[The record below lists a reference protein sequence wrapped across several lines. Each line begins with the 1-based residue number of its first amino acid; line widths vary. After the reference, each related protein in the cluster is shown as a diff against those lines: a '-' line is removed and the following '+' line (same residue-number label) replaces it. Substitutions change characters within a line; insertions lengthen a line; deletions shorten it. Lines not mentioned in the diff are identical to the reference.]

1 MVTVTDRAKT
11 FLAQALDSAR
21 QKEEQDDIC
30 FRLVRNDENTL
41 GIVVGKPTKSD
52 TQFAQDDATILV
64 MDEEVSTTLDGRTV
78 DLVETEAG
86 RVALS
91 VK

>member
-11 FLAQALDSAR
+11 FLAKALDDAR
-21 QKEEQDDIC
+21 NNEEEQDIC
-30 FRLVRNDENTL
+30 FRLVRSDENKL

-52 TQFAQDDATILV
+52 TQFEQDESTILV